1 MPTLKHLRTS
11 SPAAPTATSL
21 SLAPY
26 AGPFDRPL
34 AWHLLRRATF
44 GATSQR
50 VDEALELG
58 LEASLDRLVTDDAF
72 DAKPLNAFGTGDPN
86 VPIGETW
93 ITAPYAQGFDVNP
106 YRQVSLQAW
115 QLTSYRLGGFSAQ
128 ASMSLFWHNHFAVSR
143 DNADARLFYN
153 YLARLRRHALGNV
166 RTLVTEIVTD
176 GAMLRFLNGNENVA
190 GDPNENFAREL
201 LELFTLGKG
210 PLAGAGD
217 YTNYTEQDVR
227 ELARALTG
235 WTVRGI
241 NSTNPDSQP
250 EAVFI
255 AQRHDTGVK
264 QLSPRLGSASI
275 PNEGAAEYERVLDVV
290 FDQPGMGEHIVRKL
304 YRWFVYYEIPP
315 EVESEVIAPLTA
327 QLQAGGFEVA
337 PVLRTLLGSEHFFAM
352 HRRSAMIKSPIHFT
366 FDVLAALGTP
376 IPTQFRVEQF
386 AMTSLRDSCAD
397 QQQIPSQPPSVAG
410 WKAYYQAPLYARTW
424 ISSTTLAARERLTD
438 MLTTQ
443 GWEVGQQVIEADLL
457 GLIAEFENPSDP
469 TAVVEGFAERMLP
482 EPLTEAQ
489 LGALKE
495 VLLGGQPDFEWTVE
509 YNQHLGDPGDEGLA
523 RGLENKL
530 RLLAR
535 TLLTTAEAHLC

>member
-1 MPTLKHLRTS
+1 MTN
-11 SPAAPTATSL
+11 TAVSL
-21 SLAPY
+21 SLSPY
-26 AGPFDRPL
+26 TGPFDRPQ

-44 GATSQR
+44 GTTADR
-50 VDEALELG
+50 VAEALRLG
-58 LEASLDRLVTDDAF
+58 LAASLDRLVADDGY
-72 DAKPLNAFGTGDPN
+72 DGKPLNAFGTGDPN
-86 VPIGETW
+86 VPVGETW
-93 ITAPYAQGFDVNP
+93 VEAPYVQGYDVNP
-106 YRQVSLQAW
+106 YRQVSLQSW

-128 ASMSLFWHNHFAVSR
+128 ARMSLFWHNHFAVSR

-153 YLARLRRHALGNV
+153 YLARLRRLALGNV
-166 RTLVTEIVTD
+166 RTLLSEIVND

-210 PLAGAGD
+210 PLAGTGD

-250 EAVFI
+250 EAFFI
-255 AQRHDTGVK
+255 EGRHDTGVK

-275 PNEGAAEYERVLDVV
+275 ANEGATEFERVLDVV
-290 FDQPGMGEHIVRKL
+290 FAQPVMGEHIVRKL
-304 YRWFVYYEIPP
+304 YRWFVYYDITP
-315 EVESEVIAPLTA
+315 EVEAEIIAPLTT
-327 QLQAGGFEVA
+327 QLQQGGFEIA

-352 HRRSAMIKSPIHFT
+352 HRRSAMIKGPLDFT
-366 FDVLAALGTP
+366 LDVAAALATP
-376 IPTQFRVEQF
+376 IPDQFRGEQL
-386 AMTSLRDSCAD
+386 AMGSLRQSCAE
-397 QQQIPSQPPSVAG
+397 QQQEPSQPPSVAG

-443 GWEVGQQVIEADLL
+443 GWEVGPNVIEADLL
-457 GLIAEFENPSDP
+457 GLIAGFPDPAEP
-469 TAVVEGFAERMLP
+469 TAVVEEFAERMLP
-482 EPLTEAQ
+482 EPLAEDQVA
-489 LGALKE
+489 ALKE

-535 TLLTTAEAHLC
+535 TILTTAEAHLC